1 MVALKRGY
9 IILLVILLLRGLTVE
24 PGLALTYQIPCES
37 AEHDC
42 KESLEA
48 IAANIT
54 EREDVHIDIKKPDL
68 YLNENV
74 TFNLLNS
81 LIISG
86 NPDSKTTI
94 NCTESS
100 TNAGITLEK
109 IANLTLKNLT
119 LISCG
124 AHFSLRNK
132 TYSSALRLLNCR
144 DVNIEYLVITKS
156 KGIGLTIHGHKEGR
170 LCVAWSNFTNNRLL
184 ASEHNKS
191 DVRGGGGVYIGEFLS
206 DSNLSLIF
214 EFEHCRFERNIA
226 HTKYF
231 HSYYSDEFGQE
242 RTGYGQGGGVFLAIE
257 NDIIHSSVS
266 VHFMNCMYTKNEAF
280 LGGGLSTK
288 LGRTKIQSDIT
299 KVEITIENSKFESN
313 GCSDDD
319 NYTRIGGG
327 AYLSYNSLRMT
338 TNDGIQY
345 RFHNV
350 EFTENCAELGG
361 GAFILSSRYNS
372 SDNKILFNNCKFEN
386 NKAHTGSAVD
396 LIPSSFVTT
405 SGFTLVPVFR
415 NCTFLDNVVF
425 INSDH
430 DHKQMTAGIGT
441 FYATLYNIRFEEINC
456 FTNNTGTALY
466 LVNSIA
472 NFSQS
477 NAFFCDNQGERGGA
491 IALIGASVLLV
502 GPDKEYRF
510 TNNRALYK
518 GGALYVSLITN
529 HYFTV
534 SRSCFIQFFNG
545 NKTTLTKNW
554 NTTISFIGNT
564 AQVGGDI
571 FTTSLYPCQT
581 INNQTEDSP
590 FFITVDGLDAFLHRG
605 INIDNNEVATAGARL
620 YRQPDN
626 VLRIIPGRKY
636 EHNVTIKDDMNN
648 IVNEPLR
655 EIIANSTDCTEILN
669 PNTPYYVGEKVQFVD
684 RPEKDINL
692 YLHTVSTRDS
702 YIKIMVKLVECPPG
716 FKLENKECV
725 CNFAEYYGL
734 LGCDSDHYQSL
745 LALGLW
751 AGMIEDELVTSVC
764 PRRFCDYDNSRTNN
778 RGIVSAITLPHNTSE
793 LNRAICGKTRN
804 GVLCGECALG
814 YTTRF
819 HSPDFTCK
827 LADSTLCKLGWL
839 FYILSELVPV
849 TVVFITVLVFNI
861 SFTSGPVNGFILF
874 SQILLSLNIDASGI
888 ITFPKQRQITEG
900 YQLLYGFLNLDF
912 FSIDTLSFCLWP
924 KATALDMLAFKYI
937 TIVYALSLVILVI
950 WFMNRCG
957 GRCFGKWC
965 RITTVKSSVIHGI
978 SAFLIICY
986 SQSITVSSSL
996 LNGVEMWRKV
1006 DSNLNLSWRVWQNG
1020 NLFSFRGYHLLYAL
1034 PALFC
1039 WLTIGILPPTLLVF
1053 YPLYNRVM
1061 AFFGCE
1067 ESKLIHVVSRKLPI
1081 SSLKPLLDSF
1091 QGCFKDN
1098 LRFFAGLYFVY
1109 RWTAPLVNAMTSSL
1123 GTAYI
1128 ISEGLLIIM
1137 LALHALFQPYQ
1148 KRVHNVIDTLLFT
1161 DLLLINSITFF
1172 QYYLFQSQE
1181 SRHAIKE
1188 NISKAAG
1195 IQMTLIYLPIFI
1207 IILYMLGV
1215 GCKYVYCL
1223 YSKNHGS
1230 QSGEEADLPETQTL
1244 RRLRAAVRSISSLSG
1259 DISAN
1264 DEELPHRFIAGEV
1277 SYECFED
1284 TDYAREMPTDNKS
1297 MQDIVTY

>member
-1 MVALKRGY
+1 MVIFTKRGY
-9 IILLVILLLRGLTVE
+9 ITLLVIFLLNVE
-24 PGLALTYQIPCES
+24 PGLTLTYQIPCTS
-37 AEHDC
+37 AEDDC
-42 KESLEA
+42 KESLET

-54 EREDVHIDIKKPDL
+54 EREDVHIDIKKHHL

-74 TFNLLNS
+74 TFNQLKS

-86 NPDSKTTI
+86 NPDSKTII

-109 IANLTLKNLT
+109 ISNLTLKNLT

-132 TYSSALRLLNCR
+132 TYSSALRLLNCS
-144 DVNIEYLVITKS
+144 DVNIEYLVATES
-156 KGIGLTIHGHKEGR
+156 KGTGLTIHGHTGGK
-170 LCVAWSNFTNNRLL
+170 LFVAWSNFTNNRLL
-184 ASEHNKS
+184 ASELNDS
-191 DVRGGGGVYIGEFLS
+191 DVLGGGGVYIGEFLS
-206 DSNLSLIF
+206 NSSQSLIF
-214 EFEHCRFERNIA
+214 EFEHCQFERNVA
-226 HTKYF
+226 HTRYF
-231 HSYYSDEFGQE
+231 KSYYSDEFGQG
-242 RTGYGQGGGVFLAIE
+242 RSGYGQGGGVFLAIE

-266 VHFMNCMYTKNEAF
+266 VHFRNCTYTENEAF

-288 LGRTKIQSDIT
+288 IGRVKNESDIT
-299 KVEITIENSKFESN
+299 QVNITIENSKFEAN
-313 GCSDDD
+313 GCSDGN

-327 AYLSYNSLRMT
+327 AHLSYNSLKTT

-345 RFHNV
+345 KFHNV
-350 EFTENCAELGG
+350 KFTKNCAELGG
-361 GAFILSSRYNS
+361 GVFMRSSRYNS
-372 SDNKILFNNCKFEN
+372 SDNSILFDNCKFEN

-396 LIPSSFVTT
+396 IIPNSFVTT
-405 SGFTLVPVFR
+405 NGYTLVPVFR
-415 NCTFLDNVVF
+415 NCTFLDNVAF
-425 INSDH
+425 INSDSN
-430 DHKQMTAGIGT
+430 HKQITAGIGT
-441 FYATLYNIRFEEINC
+441 FYATLYSIRFEETNY
-456 FTNNTGTALY
+456 FQNNTGTALY

-472 NFSQS
+472 NFSAG
-477 NAFFCDNQGERGGA
+477 NAFFCDNRGERGGA

-502 GPDKEYRF
+502 GPEKEYKF
-510 TNNRALYK
+510 TNNTALYK
-518 GGALYVSLITN
+518 GGALYVFLINN
-529 HYFTV
+529 HDFTV
-534 SRSCFIQFFNG
+534 SQSCFIQFSNG
-545 NKTTLTKNW
+545 NRTVLTTNW
-554 NTTISFIGNT
+554 STIIDFIGNA
-564 AQVGGDI
+564 AQVGRAI
-571 FTTSLYPCQT
+571 FATSLHPCQVV
-581 INNQTEDSP
+581 NNNTEKDP
-590 FFITVDGLDAFLHRG
+590 FYTTVDAEKVFKIRG
-605 INIDNNEVATAGARL
+605 INIDNKEVATAGAHL
-620 YRQPDN
+620 HNQYDN
-626 VLRIIPGRKY
+626 VLEIIPGKQY
-636 EHNVTIKDDMNN
+636 KHNVTIKDDMNN
-648 IVNEPLR
+648 TVNEPLR
-655 EIIANSTDCTEILN
+655 QIINTADYTDILDTN
-669 PNTPYYVGEKVQFVD
+669 ATVTYVGDKIQLFD

-692 YLHTVSTRDS
+692 SLHTVSTRDS
-702 YIKIMVKLVECPPG
+702 YIKITVKIVECPPG
-716 FKLENKECV
+716 FKLEKEKCV

-734 LGCDSDHYQSL
+734 LGCDNNHYNSSL
-745 LALGLW
+745 SLGLW

-778 RGIVSAITLPHNTSE
+778 RGIVSVITLPQKNSE
-793 LNRAICGKTRN
+793 LNTAICGKTRN

-814 YTTRF
+814 YTTLF
-819 HSPDFTCK
+819 HSPDFMCK

-861 SFTSGPVNGFILF
+861 SFTSGAVNGFILF
-874 SQILLSLNIDASGI
+874 SQVLLSLNIDASGI

-912 FSIDTLSFCLWP
+912 FSIDTLSFCLWS

-1020 NLFSFRGYHLLYAL
+1020 NLFYFRGYHLLYAL

-1053 YPLYNRVM
+1053 YPLFNRVM

-1172 QYYLFQSQE
+1172 QYYSFQSQE

-1230 QSGEEADLPETQTL
+1230 QSGEEANLPETQTL

-1259 DISAN
+1259 DISVN